1 MKRWIVDEI
10 TKGGPDCI
18 VLTEFVVSPGIDY
31 FIGKLEELNYHWF
44 ISNSTKEN
52 GILIALKKDT
62 FDFKNTF
69 DYKKNTVIKSEA
81 LAGTNLPDF
90 YEIQVKWNKRI
101 LSIIGARIKVRLET
115 EGKKAFTKD
124 QFDALDE
131 YLNNIS
137 HDVICIGDFNAF
149 WGNRWNTNENTT
161 LPNVSNKYY
170 LFTPKYKKDD
180 WWSYEKA
187 IELKPDILLLD
198 IIMPHLD
205 GLGVLEKLGETNL
218 EKSPLVIILSAVGQ
232 DKITQKAISLG
243 AQYYIVKPFDINV
256 LIKRMKELKN
266 YQPTQFKG
274 GFITREIKAQY
285 IDIAPDKKK
294 NQENLEALV
303 TNIIH
308 EVGVPAHIKGYQYLR
323 EAIMMVIKDTDVINQ
338 ITKQLYPEIADKYH
352 TTPSRVERAI
362 RHAIEVAWGRGE
374 QSAVE
379 NIFGY
384 TVSAAKGKPTNSE
397 FIAMISDKLR
407 LELKSA

>member
-1 MKRWIVDEI
+1 MNEKITVLVADDNSDFTMTLSSYLEKEEQIQIV
-10 TKGGPDCI
+10 
-18 VLTEFVVSPGIDY
+18 GI
-31 FIGKLEELNYHWF
+31 
-44 ISNSTKEN
+44 
-52 GILIALKKDT
+52 AKDG
-62 FDFKNTF
+62 N
-69 DYKKNTVIKSEA
+69 EA
-81 LAGTNLPDF
+81 
-90 YEIQVKWNKRI
+90 
-101 LSIIGARIKVRLET
+101 
-115 EGKKAFTKD
+115 
-124 QFDALDE
+124 
-131 YLNNIS
+131 
-137 HDVICIGDFNAF
+137 
-149 WGNRWNTNENTT
+149 
-161 LPNVSNKYY
+161 
-170 LFTPKYKKDD
+170 
-180 WWSYEKA
+180 YEKA

-362 RHAIEVAWGRGE
+362 RHAIEVAWGR
-374 QSAVE
+374 
-379 NIFGY
+379 
-384 TVSAAKGKPTNSE
+384 TNSE